1 MLLML
6 AFGEVIVYF
15 LFPGLDIA
23 LHTCTCCT
31 YIPSEQAHVCSFGWL
46 LGFSGTSRGS
56 LNKLVSSHA
65 RKPSSK
71 VHPFCLLPVDGAP
84 ASVPHA
90 RQKLTEVGGT
100 VHYTCRRP
108 ANERTDS
115 PLSRC
120 TRFEDRRT
128 KAETLTP
135 TLLRLCC
142 SQPSTV
148 PHPLKAGLPGTYKA
162 PRTWGVSRLDNIDSY
177 PDPAR
182 DHQGMDPTSLTE
194 VGSGRMPELGRQDP
208 RSPG

>member
-1 MLLML
+1 ML
-6 AFGEVIVYF
+6 ALGEVIVYLLF
-15 LFPGLDIA
+15 LGLDIA

-71 VHPFCLLPVDGAP
+71 VQPFCLLPVDGAP

-100 VHYTCRRP
+100 MHYTCRRP

-120 TRFEDRRT
+120 TRFVDRRT
-128 KAETLTP
+128 KAETLNTHP
-135 TLLRLCC
+135 SSPLLLAAVNR
-142 SQPSTV
+142 PS
-148 PHPLKAGLPGTYKA
+148 PAE
-162 PRTWGVSRLDNIDSY
+162 SRA
-177 PDPAR
+177 AR
-182 DHQGMDPTSLTE
+182 HLQSPKN
-194 VGSGRMPELGRQDP
+194 VGSFLA
-208 RSPG
+208 